1 MTYVIIIDNGDNY
14 QHKDNFT
21 TIAPN
26 NMKKK
31 LIELPVDLFKEIEK
45 MANKNDRSVN
55 KEIKNLLK
63 TAIDNCK

>member
-1 MTYVIIIDNGDNY
+1 
-14 QHKDNFT
+14 
-21 TIAPN
+21 
-26 NMKKK
+26 MKKK

-63 TAIDNCK
+63 TAIDNYK